1 MQWSGEAKVVMA
13 TAPTIKNMISSLK
26 VPQSHI
32 KNLDPGGLSFSIPER
47 DWGSCQQRK
56 EGACDP
62 QSSPSKVL
70 DLGGGPPDGTGG
82 PPNGSG
88 GPPDWSGGPPDGSC
102 GPPYGSLTV
111 CRHVLTKKQHQA
123 CTPPLNEKID
133 SGNTHLQDL
142 ARWWRTS
149 KGLHIPKISQ
159 FYWGLFEKTR
169 FLCFYIIKSSIKRAK
184 IEPKYP

>member
-1 MQWSGEAKVVMA
+1 
-13 TAPTIKNMISSLK
+13 MI
-26 VPQSHI
+26 H
-32 KNLDPGGLSFSIPER
+32 
-47 DWGSCQQRK
+47 
-56 EGACDP
+56 
-62 QSSPSKVL
+62 SPVHLQVL

-142 ARWWRTS
+142 AR
-149 KGLHIPKISQ
+149 
-159 FYWGLFEKTR
+159 
-169 FLCFYIIKSSIKRAK
+169 
-184 IEPKYP
+184 